1 MATSRARCGRWQYVG
16 GAGGAVAVTMAVTV
30 AVAVVVGVCECFMQL
45 THVGP
50 QRRHLG
56 GTVRR
61 LPPRL
66 TYLSSENEERQYRHG
81 KPKERAY

>member
-1 MATSRARCGRWQYVG
+1 MVATARARCGRWQYVG
-16 GAGGAVAVTMAVTV
+16 GAGGAVAVAVTV

-45 THVGP
+45 PHIGP

-66 TYLSSENEERQYRHG
+66 TYLS
-81 KPKERAY
+81 

>member
-1 MATSRARCGRWQYVG
+1 VATARARCGRWQCVG
-16 GAGGAVAVTMAVTV
+16 GAGGAVAVTVSMAV
-30 AVAVVVGVCECFMQL
+30 AVVVVVGVCECFMQL

-56 GTVRR
+56 RTVRR

-66 TYLSSENEERQYRHG
+66 TYL
-81 KPKERAY
+81 P